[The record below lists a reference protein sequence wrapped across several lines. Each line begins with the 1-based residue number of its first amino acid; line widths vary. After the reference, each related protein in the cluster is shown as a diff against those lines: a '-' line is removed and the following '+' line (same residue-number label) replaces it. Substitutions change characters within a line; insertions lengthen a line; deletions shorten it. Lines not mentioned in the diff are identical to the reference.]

1 MAIKVRELFESIFRV
16 IMILF
21 LSVVDSNNKNSL
33 FRTNHHR
40 NQWKFQKICTRGGFW
55 RGASV
60 KLSVMLLHRHRAIIW
75 YAFGKAWLNPG
86 GGGGVVITFDAFS
99 HCHAACLFHASDDP
113 LC

>member
-1 MAIKVRELFESIFRV
+1 MKVRELFESIFRV

-40 NQWKFQKICTRGGFW
+40 NQWKFQKTCTRGATGRPPLSQRYFFFLEGGFCLVCIW
-55 RGASV
+55 ESLV
-60 KLSVMLLHRHRAIIW
+60 KFH
-75 YAFGKAWLNPG
+75 G
-86 GGGGVVITFDAFS
+86 GGGGGEVVVKFDVFS
-99 HCHAACLFHASDDP
+99 HCYAACLFDASDDP

>member
-1 MAIKVRELFESIFRV
+1 MKVRELFESIFRV

-40 NQWKFQKICTRGGFW
+40 NQWKFQKTCTRGATGLPPLSQLFFFLEGGFCL
-55 RGASV
+55 V
-60 KLSVMLLHRHRAIIW
+60 CIW
-75 YAFGKAWLNPG
+75 KAWLNSMG
-86 GGGGVVITFDAFS
+86 GGGGEVVVKFDVFS
-99 HCHAACLFHASDDP
+99 HCYAACLFDASDDP